1 MNMTT
6 IPLIQNDRQRE
17 TLTSQF
23 HVDALRAQHEC
34 GALGRCLRRAANYEQ
49 LYSATINGL
58 WPLNERTKQER
69 PIAVKQKI
77 KQQKKQLFKGKGSR
91 KSDPRVPYNSSPL

>member
-34 GALGRCLRRAANYEQ
+34 GALGRR
-49 LYSATINGL
+49 SARISYK
-58 WPLNERTKQER
+58 WAE
-69 PIAVKQKI
+69 
-77 KQQKKQLFKGKGSR
+77 
-91 KSDPRVPYNSSPL
+91 KS

>member
-1 MNMTT
+1 MTT

-34 GALGRCLRRAANYEQ
+34 GALCTRLRRGIPFVNGDYKAAFD
-49 LYSATINGL
+49 LL
-58 WPLNERTKQER
+58 FRTAFGR
-69 PIAVKQKI
+69 GTR
-77 KQQKKQLFKGKGSR
+77 F
-91 KSDPRVPYNSSPL
+91 DPRVK